1 MIQVQN
7 VKRMAC
13 KKPMGFMSNH
23 FCRNGQLIKTHIPK
37 LFK

>member
-7 VKRMAC
+7 VKKMAC
-13 KKPMGFMSNH
+13 KKPINH